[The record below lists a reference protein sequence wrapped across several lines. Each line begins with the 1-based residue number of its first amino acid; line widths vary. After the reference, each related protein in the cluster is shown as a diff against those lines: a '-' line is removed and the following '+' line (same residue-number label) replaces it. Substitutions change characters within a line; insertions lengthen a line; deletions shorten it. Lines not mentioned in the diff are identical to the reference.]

1 MLRSFVSHTGGVST
15 ARAAGGPLI
24 RAIPHVETVE
34 GDRGVSRAARD
45 YYFSSCLPVRNLRR
59 YFLGRS
65 IRASMIGPAERYGN
79 CDERKLHL
87 DFVIVLP
94 TAKTG
99 FLFVGDRPYPVVRFS
114 DETTAHH

>member
-1 MLRSFVSHTGGVST
+1 
-15 ARAAGGPLI
+15 
-24 RAIPHVETVE
+24 
-34 GDRGVSRAARD
+34 
-45 YYFSSCLPVRNLRR
+45 
-59 YFLGRS
+59 
-65 IRASMIGPAERYGN
+65 MIGPAERYGN

-114 DETTAHH
+114 AKNQPRIISLDDLYLTILRGFPTPN